1 MAHTHTHTHTST
13 VRSWSTQ
20 VNDLASKFVLWTI
33 PMLPVLILRISNSP
47 TSSNVKMILKKDMFW
62 GETYDQAYPV
72 LKVFIPYAPCIVYL
86 PTLSWF
92 VKKMCA
98 NVQVSM
104 ILSKFKVP
112 THPLKVKKYWGGRRH
127 FSMFA
132 RQRWYRLEIWR
143 VDYMMCG
150 LHMHFKGCNSHMNSR
165 AEAVY
170 LLNLSGIFPADQVWK
185 VTIIPFS
192 QSRHAAGRKKDHQIT
207 IPEPPQ
213 PHQRGGFQIS
223 SAAGMPSAAELF
235 FFFFFRGGGG
245 GWHTTQ
251 FWKDLYNVEHYH
263 RCFKCSWYFGGK
275 RGRETSQ
282 MRLFHTPWN
291 PDPAMTQASL
301 HGSSHLRIVLVFKF
315 FFIRRTS
322 IPLAGNPS
330 AWNTPNSLFELC
342 GGLKECSLF
351 FPRDQ
356 RFVFWKLVVN
366 RFWWRKWYSS

>member
-1 MAHTHTHTHTST
+1 
-13 VRSWSTQ
+13 
-20 VNDLASKFVLWTI
+20 
-33 PMLPVLILRISNSP
+33 MLPVLILRISNSP

-235 FFFFFRGGGG
+235 FFFFFGAGGVDDILPSSEKTC
-245 GWHTTQ
+245 TTLNITIVVLNVADILGVKGDAKLPRWDCFIRHEIRIQ
-251 FWKDLYNVEHYH
+251 PWPRQACMVQVTWGLCWCSSFFSLDGLLSPWQVIHPPGTPRTAFLSCAGVWKSAHFFFPGTKDL
-263 RCFKCSWYFGGK
+263 
-275 RGRETSQ
+275 
-282 MRLFHTPWN
+282 
-291 PDPAMTQASL
+291 
-301 HGSSHLRIVLVFKF
+301 F
-315 FFIRRTS
+315 FE
-322 IPLAGNPS
+322 N
-330 AWNTPNSLFELC
+330 W
-342 GGLKECSLF
+342 
-351 FPRDQ
+351 
-356 RFVFWKLVVN
+356 
-366 RFWWRKWYSS
+366 

>member
-1 MAHTHTHTHTST
+1 MPLEEKKTIKSPYQNHHNRTSE
-13 VRSWSTQ
+13 VDFR
-20 VNDLASKFVLWTI
+20 F
-33 PMLPVLILRISNSP
+33 PVLLGC
-47 TSSNVKMILKKDMFW
+47 L
-62 GETYDQAYPV
+62 
-72 LKVFIPYAPCIVYL
+72 
-86 PTLSWF
+86 
-92 VKKMCA
+92 
-98 NVQVSM
+98 VQ
-104 ILSKFKVP
+104 
-112 THPLKVKKYWGGRRH
+112 
-127 FSMFA
+127 
-132 RQRWYRLEIWR
+132 
-143 VDYMMCG
+143 
-150 LHMHFKGCNSHMNSR
+150 
-165 AEAVY
+165 
-170 LLNLSGIFPADQVWK
+170 LNC
-185 VTIIPFS
+185 
-192 QSRHAAGRKKDHQIT
+192 
-207 IPEPPQ
+207 
-213 PHQRGGFQIS
+213 
-223 SAAGMPSAAELF
+223 